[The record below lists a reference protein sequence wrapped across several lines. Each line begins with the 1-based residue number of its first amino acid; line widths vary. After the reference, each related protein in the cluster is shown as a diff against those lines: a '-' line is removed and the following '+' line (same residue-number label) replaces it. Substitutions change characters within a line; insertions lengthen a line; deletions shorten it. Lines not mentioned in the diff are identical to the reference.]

1 MLRLLLAVAVVIA
14 IVALA
19 RWLGRAPPAKRAKAL
34 QQILLFG
41 GGAILLVLAIAFR
54 NPLVALLG
62 VALPWFQR
70 AMMARGLWNKFQSM
84 RRPSS
89 GQTSRVET
97 AFLRMTLDHD
107 SGDLGGEVISGSFS
121 GSTLADLGLEQLID
135 LLREL
140 RANDAQSAA
149 LLEAYL
155 DRTQPAEWRE
165 RVDGETVDI
174 PSSGPMNH
182 QEAAEILGVDV
193 DTPKKAVVQAHR
205 RLIQRLHADRG
216 GSDYLAAMVNK
227 AKDVLLNK

>member
-1 MLRLLLAVAVVIA
+1 
-14 IVALA
+14 
-19 RWLGRAPPAKRAKAL
+19 
-34 QQILLFG
+34 
-41 GGAILLVLAIAFR
+41 
-54 NPLVALLG
+54 
-62 VALPWFQR
+62 
-70 AMMARGLWNKFQSM
+70 
-84 RRPSS
+84 
-89 GQTSRVET
+89 
-97 AFLRMTLDHD
+97 MTLDHD

-140 RANDAQSAA
+140 RDNDAQSAA

-155 DRTQPAEWRE
+155 DRTQPSEWRE

-193 DTPKKAVVQAHR
+193 DAPKKAVVQAHR